1 MKKLLCAT
9 LLIALSVPALSQEEE
24 KTSWRIGLTANP
36 LFGWFKTQKA
46 NEELDAVSNDGL
58 KVGFSYGAMGA
69 YQFADNYALEIRIH
83 HLMYQGGYQVA
94 FKDKKNFTSNS
105 TNDYQVKRRDW
116 DLQYLNLPLNLKLKT
131 NQIGYFTFFGK
142 FGITPGFN
150 LQSRATEKRLK
161 VSNGNLKRPKVENI
175 TVNSRFMNF
184 GVNIGLGAMYQLG
197 GDTYLNGGITFH
209 NGLAQVDDKSKYDIK
224 PAYISLDLGIL
235 F

>member
-1 MKKLLCAT
+1 MKNLLCAT
-9 LLIALSVPALSQEEE
+9 LLIALSVPALSQEKE
-24 KTSWRIGLTANP
+24 KEGWRIGLTANP
-36 LFGWFKTQKA
+36 VFGWFKTQKA
-46 NEELDAVSNDGL
+46 DEALDAVSNDGL

-83 HLMYQGGYQVA
+83 HLMYQGGYQVN
-94 FKDKKNFTSNS
+94 FKDRKKFIRNSSN
-105 TNDYQVKRRDW
+105 DFQVASRDW
-116 DLQYLNLPLNLKLKT
+116 DLQYLNLPVNLKLKT

-161 VSNGNLKRPKVENI
+161 LSNGSVATNKEENI
-175 TVNSRFMNF
+175 SVDSRIMNV

-197 GDTYLNGGITFH
+197 GDTYLNGGLTFH
-209 NGLAQVDDKSKYDIK
+209 NGLAQVDEKSKYDTK

>member
-9 LLIALSVPALSQEEE
+9 LLIALSIPAIAQKEQP
-24 KTSWRIGLTANP
+24 WRIGLTANP
-36 LFGWFKTQKA
+36 VLGWFKTQKA
-46 NEELDAVSNDGL
+46 NEDLNGVSNDGL

-69 YQFADNYALEIRIH
+69 YQFADNYSLEIRLH
-83 HLMYQGGYQVA
+83 HLMYQGGYDVT
-94 FKDKKNFTSNS
+94 FKDKENFISNS
-105 TNDYQVKRRDW
+105 TNDFQIASRDW
-116 DLQYLNLPLNLKLKT
+116 DLQYLNIPLNLKLKT

-150 LQSRATEKRLK
+150 LQSRATEKRLEI
-161 VSNGNLKRPKVENI
+161 SNGSVESSKEEDI

>member
-9 LLIALSVPALSQEEE
+9 LLIALSIPAIAQKEQP
-24 KTSWRIGLTANP
+24 WRIGLTANP
-36 LFGWFKTQKA
+36 VLGWFKTQKA
-46 NEELDAVSNDGL
+46 NEDLNGVSNDGL

-69 YQFADNYALEIRIH
+69 YQFADNYSLEIRIH
-83 HLMYQGGYQVA
+83 HLMYQGGYQVN
-94 FKDKKNFTSNS
+94 FKDKQNFISKS
-105 TNDYQVKRRDW
+105 SNDYQVGSRDW

-150 LQSRATEKRLK
+150 LQSRATEKRLELI
-161 VSNGNLKRPKVENI
+161 NGSVEANKEEDI
-175 TVNSRFMNF
+175 TVNSRFMNV

-197 GDTYLNGGITFH
+197 GDTYLNGGLTFH
-209 NGLAQVDDKSKYDIK
+209 NGLAQVDDKSKYGIK
-224 PAYISLDLGIL
+224 TAYISLDLGIL

>member
-9 LLIALSVPALSQEEE
+9 LLVTLSVSALSQEEE
-24 KTSWRIGLTANP
+24 KKGWRIGLTANP
-36 LFGWFKTQKA
+36 MFGWFKTQKA
-46 NEELDAVSNDGL
+46 NEDLSGVNNDGL

-83 HLMYQGGYQVA
+83 HLMYQGGYKVS
-94 FKDKKNFTSNS
+94 FKDRENFITNSSNDFQIAS
-105 TNDYQVKRRDW
+105 RDW

-142 FGITPGFN
+142 FGMTPGFN
-150 LQSRATEKRLK
+150 LQSRATEQRLTS
-161 VSNGNLKRPKVENI
+161 SNGSVESNKEEDI
-175 TVNSRFMNF
+175 TVNSRFMNV

-224 PAYISLDLGIL
+224 TAYISLDLGIL